1 MEIELQHGK
10 KLTYV
15 SETGIKHQPADE
27 NLDPLEQ
34 LESLEYRLDM
44 MGFKCIM
51 PRKGKSDVQEYI
63 RAINEAGRTV
73 TVETYLGRK
82 DESGADARTVR
93 YNIKGLKED
102 VGFVNHYLQLDA
114 LVMTCGC
121 RRLVQ
126 KTY

>member
-10 KLTYV
+10 KFTYV
-15 SETGIKHQPADE
+15 SEKNVEHIPVDE

-34 LESLEYRLDM
+34 LKSLEGRLDLI
-44 MGFKCIM
+44 GFKCLT
-51 PRKGKSDVQEYI
+51 PRKGNSDAQEYI

-82 DESGADARTVR
+82 DANGADARTVR

-102 VGFVNHYLQLDA
+102 IGFVNHYLQSDA
-114 LVMTCGC
+114 TFLTCVG
-121 RRLVQ
+121 R
-126 KTY
+126 T